1 MGSLSEARILGGI
14 GSILVI
20 LAPIPI
26 FPLGT
31 ALSLAGFV
39 LVLIAVK
46 FISDELR
53 DRSIFINM
61 LLAAVLTILG
71 LILATI
77 LLIAALA
84 QLPFLEGFLQPLIP
98 IPRFTESAVLNF
110 IILLILALV
119 TVATA
124 YTASAFFLRRT
135 FASIASGLK
144 VEMFNT
150 AAFIYLIGSLL
161 VWVFFVGFLL
171 IIVAQIL
178 QALAFFSL
186 PDHPP
191 ATSESP

>member
-1 MGSLSEARILGGI
+1 MGSLPEARILGGI

-53 DRSIFINM
+53 DRSIFTNM
-61 LLAAVLTILG
+61 LMAVALTILG
-71 LILATI
+71 LILAVI
-77 LLIAALA
+77 LLTAALA
-84 QLPFLEGFLQPLIP
+84 QLPFLEGVLQPLIP
-98 IPRFTESAVLNF
+98 LPRFTESAVLNL
-110 IILLILALV
+110 IIGLLLAFV
-119 TVATA
+119 TVAAA
-124 YTASAFFLRRT
+124 YTASAVFLRRT

-150 AAFIYLIGSLL
+150 AALIYLIGSLL

-178 QALAFFSL
+178 QVLAFFSL
-186 PDHPP
+186 PTRAP
-191 ATSESP
+191 AASESP

>member
-20 LAPIPI
+20 LAAIPI
-26 FPLGT
+26 FLLGT
-31 ALSLAGFV
+31 ILSLAGFV
-39 LVLIAVK
+39 LILIAVK

-53 DRSIFINM
+53 DRSIFTNM
-61 LLAAVLTILG
+61 LIAAVLTILG
-71 LILATI
+71 VILAGI

-98 IPRFTESAVLNF
+98 LPRFTESAVLNL
-110 IILLILALV
+110 IIGLLLALV
-119 TVATA
+119 TVWAA
-124 YTASAFFLRRT
+124 YTASAVFLRRS

-150 AAFIYLIGSLL
+150 AALIYLIGSLL
-161 VWVFFVGFLL
+161 VGVFFFGFLL

-178 QALAFFSL
+178 QVLAFFSL
-186 PDHPP
+186 PETVPG
-191 ATSESP
+191 AG

>member
-53 DRSIFINM
+53 DRSIFLNM
-61 LLAAVLTILG
+61 LMAAVLTILG
-71 LILATI
+71 LILAAI

-98 IPRFTESAVLNF
+98 LPRFTESAVLNL
-110 IILLILALV
+110 IIGLLLALV
-119 TVATA
+119 TVAAA
-124 YTASAFFLRRT
+124 YTTSAVFLRRS
-135 FASIASGLK
+135 FRSIASGLK

-161 VWVFFVGFLL
+161 VWAFFVGFLL
-171 IIVAQIL
+171 IILAQIL
-178 QALAFFSL
+178 QVLAFLSL
-186 PDHPP
+186 PDRPP